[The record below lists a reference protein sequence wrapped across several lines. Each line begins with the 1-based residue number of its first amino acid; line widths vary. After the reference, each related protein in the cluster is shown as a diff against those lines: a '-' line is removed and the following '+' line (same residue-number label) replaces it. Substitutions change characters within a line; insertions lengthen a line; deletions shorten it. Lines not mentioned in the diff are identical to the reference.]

1 MRTPIT
7 PSLSDFKKAAVMT
20 AEQLLSSLASNAST
34 GLAAAEAQARKA
46 RFGPNDIARKRKT
59 ALDVLVRQLTSPFI
73 YLLAIAAAVAFAT
86 GEHFDAGMIILFT
99 LLNTGLGFFQ
109 EFRAERAVE
118 VLMKYWRQSTHV
130 VRGGKT
136 VIVDSAELVPGDIV
150 RLQAGDKI
158 PADIRFLSVTSVAV
172 DESVLTGESNDVY
185 KDAAQMAAEPAEYYA
200 ATNIGFSGTSMLT
213 GEATAVV
220 IATGKSAA
228 LGDIATLAAATKG
241 TSAFEKEIS
250 GFSAFIMKLVLVTI
264 AFMFVLNVMLKGFD
278 RLQELLIFSIVLT
291 VGIIPEALPVVST
304 ISLSRGAVNLAK
316 RKVVVKRLS
325 AIDDLGSIE
334 ILCTD
339 KTGTIT
345 KNELEVADVLSSDP
359 DACFRHGLLAS
370 SFIGEKA
377 KQQNNAFDV
386 ALWRH
391 AGAKLQGE
399 ARHTTKLA
407 ELPFDPVRRRNS
419 VLVAGNDGKATMI
432 MRGSPDDVIPLC
444 TNIPDA
450 VAVGKEIVRQ
460 GSAGNRVIA
469 VAAKDV
475 PRSAS
480 LRDEEHG
487 MQLLGL
493 ISFVD
498 PLKPSAL
505 RAAKKAAALGVQ
517 IKIITGDSRDVA
529 GAVAHKL
536 NIVHDPTEVVTGAEL
551 EAMSDEERHAA
562 VHQKHVF
569 ARMNPRQKFM
579 VLGLL
584 QERHAVG
591 FLGEGFNDA
600 PGLKMANVGL
610 AVEGA
615 SDIAKESADVILL
628 NRDLHVIFD
637 GIEEGRRTSS
647 NTIKY
652 IKVTLASNFG
662 NFYSV
667 AIISLFVNYL
677 PMLPLQ
683 ILLLN
688 LLSDFPMLTIATDSL
703 DKSDLAEPKKYD
715 ARTIIIYTTILGLV
729 SSLFDFTTFA
739 VFRREGAAILQS
751 SWFII
756 SVLTEIVLVFSLRTA
771 GRFWKAAPPSW
782 PLAGMSLVAAVTAIA
797 IPFLPIGSSVFQ
809 FVPPQPKHALMGLAI
824 VAAYFLASETVKRWL
839 LRATT
844 VKPAKAAT

>member
-1 MRTPIT
+1 MQPTEQ
-7 PSLSDFKKAAVMT
+7 LANHDFKKAA
-20 AEQLLSSLASNAST
+20 AAPADQLLKALRSD
-34 GLAAAEAQARKA
+34 AAAGLSADEARSRKA
-46 RFGPNDIARKRKT
+46 EFGPNDIARKRKT

-73 YLLAIAAAVAFAT
+73 YLLAVAAAVAFAT
-86 GEHFDAGMIILFT
+86 GERFDAGMIVLFT
-99 LLNTGLGFFQ
+99 VLNTVLGFFQ

-130 VRGGKT
+130 IRDGKT
-136 VIVDSAELVPGDIV
+136 VIVDSAELVPGDV
-150 RLQAGDKI
+150 VHLQAGDKI
-158 PADIRFLSVTSVAV
+158 PADIRFLSVTSASV

-185 KDAAQMAAEPAEYYA
+185 KDALRMAVEPGEYYA

-220 IATGKSAA
+220 IATGKAAA
-228 LGDIATLAAATKG
+228 LGDIAALASAAKG
-241 TSAFEKEIS
+241 TSAFEREIS
-250 GFSAFIMKLVLVTI
+250 GFSTFIMKLVLVTI
-264 AFMFVLNVMLKGFD
+264 AFMFFLNVMLKGWSH
-278 RLQELLIFSIVLT
+278 LQELLIFSIVLT

-304 ISLSRGAVNLAK
+304 ISLSRGAVTLAK

-345 KNELEVADVLSSDP
+345 KNELEVADVLSADP
-359 DACFRHGLLAS
+359 DECFRHGLLSS

-399 ARHTTKLA
+399 AKHVVKLA

-419 VLVAGNDGKATMI
+419 VMIALPGGRARMI
-432 MRGSPDDVIPLC
+432 MRGSPDDVLPLC
-444 TNIPDA
+444 ANVPNA
-450 VAVGKEIVRQ
+450 VSVGKEIVRQ
-460 GSAGNRVIA
+460 GLAGNRVIA

-475 PRSAS
+475 SAHAA

-487 MQLLGL
+487 MRLLGL

-498 PLKPSAL
+498 PLKPSAV

-529 GAVAHKL
+529 GAVARKL
-536 NIVHDPTEVVTGAEL
+536 NIVSDPTDVVTGAEL
-551 EAMSDEERHAA
+551 EAMSDDERHAA
-562 VHQKHVF
+562 VHARHVF

-584 QERHAVG
+584 QEKKTVG

-703 DKSDLAEPKKYD
+703 DKADLAEPKKYD
-715 ARTIIIYTTILGLV
+715 ARSIIIYTTILGLV

-739 VFRREGAAILQS
+739 VFRGEGEAILQS
-751 SWFII
+751 SWFIV
-756 SVLTEIVLVFSLRTA
+756 SVLTEIALVFSLRTA

-782 PLAGMSLVAAVTAIA
+782 PLAGMSVVAALTAIA
-797 IPFLPIGSSVFQ
+797 IPFSALGRSIFH
-809 FVPPQPKHALMGLAI
+809 FVSPAPKHALMGLAI
-824 VAAYFLASETVKRWL
+824 VGGYFLASELVKRWL
-839 LRATT
+839 LRATA
-844 VKPAKAAT
+844 KPRTAAS